1 MKRGIIFLM
10 ILMVPLSGNLFAQK
24 HGKKYY
30 ITGQVL
36 DLNDKPVSGAIVLV
50 DNKNTQVVTD
60 DKGMYKVRVKA
71 DAETIAVFKPANGQK
86 DEEIS
91 GRTVINFKLIRE
103 TSVHKSG
110 ELDKPENEKVN
121 IGYGYASKKDLTTS
135 GSKIDVQN
143 NKNAAYQT
151 IYEMLQK
158 DPSVQV
164 NGNKIVIRGVNSINS
179 TDPLFVVDGMVVSSI
194 DDISP
199 SSVQSIVILKG
210 SEASIYGSRG
220 ANGVIM
226 ITLTQA
232 GDKR

>member
-10 ILMVPLSGNLFAQK
+10 ILIVPFSCNLYAQK

-30 ITGQVL
+30 ITGQVV

-50 DNKNTQVVTD
+50 DNQNTQIVTD
-60 DKGMYKVRVKA
+60 NEGMYKVRVKP
-71 DAETIAVFKPANGQK
+71 DATKIAVFKPANGQQ
-86 DEEIS
+86 DEEIN
-91 GRTVINFKLIRE
+91 GRTVINFRLKFG
-103 TSVHKSG
+103 TSLHPSEG
-110 ELDKPENEKVN
+110 QDKPENEKVN
-121 IGYGYASKKDLTTS
+121 IGYGYADKKDVSTTV
-135 GSKIDVQN
+135 SKIDVQN

-151 IYEMLQK
+151 IYEMLQR

-164 NGNKIVIRGVNSINS
+164 NGNKIVIRGVNSVNS

-199 SSVQSIVILKG
+199 SMVKSIVILKG

-232 GDKR
+232 GNK

>member
-1 MKRGIIFLM
+1 MKRGIVFLM
-10 ILMVPLSGNLFAQK
+10 ILMVPLSCNLFAQK
-24 HGKKYY
+24 QVKRYF
-30 ITGQVL
+30 ITGQVV
-36 DLNDKPVSGAIVLV
+36 DLNDKPVTGAIVLV

-60 DKGMYKVRVKA
+60 EKGMYKVRVKTNA
-71 DAETIAVFKPANGQK
+71 TTIAVFKPANGQQ
-86 DEEIS
+86 DEEIK
-91 GRTVINFKLIRE
+91 GRTVVNFKLIRE
-103 TSVHKSG
+103 ASVHKT
-110 ELDKPENEKVN
+110 EEIDKPENEKVN
-121 IGYGYASKKDLTTS
+121 IGYGYAAKKDLSTS

-199 SSVQSIVILKG
+199 STVKSIVILKG

-226 ITLTQA
+226 ITLN
-232 GDKR
+232 GNGK